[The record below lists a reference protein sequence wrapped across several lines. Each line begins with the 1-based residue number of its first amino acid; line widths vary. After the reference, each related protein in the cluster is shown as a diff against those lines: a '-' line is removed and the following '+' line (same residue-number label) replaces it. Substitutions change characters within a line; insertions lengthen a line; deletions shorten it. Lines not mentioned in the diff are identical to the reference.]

1 MSAQGISPA
10 KVTTTT
16 KAKSEA
22 DAKGAEN
29 YKPPEVHLKAD
40 KETTKW
46 YQDGFVIGTLL
57 FAILSITAIVWAGRK
72 E

>member
-22 DAKGAEN
+22 DAKGAETF
-29 YKPPEVHLKAD
+29 KPPEVHLKAD
-40 KETTKW
+40 KETNKW

-57 FAILSITAIVWAGRK
+57 FAFLSITAIVWAARK
-72 E
+72 N

>member
-22 DAKGAEN
+22 DAKGAETF
-29 YKPPEVHLKAD
+29 KPPEVHLKHD
-40 KETTKW
+40 EKPYKW

-57 FAILSITAIVWAGRK
+57 FAILSITATVWAGRK
-72 E
+72 K

>member
-46 YQDGFVIGTLL
+46 YQDGFAIGTLL
-57 FAILSITAIVWAGRK
+57 FAILSITAIVWAARK
-72 E
+72 N